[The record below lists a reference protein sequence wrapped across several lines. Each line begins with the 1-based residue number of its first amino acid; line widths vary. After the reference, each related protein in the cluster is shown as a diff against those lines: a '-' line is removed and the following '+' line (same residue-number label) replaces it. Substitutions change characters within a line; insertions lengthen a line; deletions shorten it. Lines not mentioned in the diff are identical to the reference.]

1 MSIPRILLVDDQR
14 DILRLLHS
22 TLDTLAHELEI
33 IETPSGEEAIL
44 ESSRNKVDLL
54 VSDYRLP
61 GITGVE
67 LMHKIRA
74 RYPDVRIILI
84 TGMTDRKARDEIL
97 NAGAVAVFDKP
108 ISLTDFLDA
117 VERALNL
124 DRTILPEEEEP
135 ESGQHQTLSNL
146 LANFRQDT
154 RAQAVYLLSD
164 RGRVLA
170 CAGALK
176 DTSMEASLFS
186 ALMAIY
192 SAGLKVTRYMHQ
204 SELDNYHVFA
214 GGDQDLFLIP
224 VNAAYALLLAG
235 DNLATVENV
244 LETVNAMLAVRDEV
258 KGALK
263 QMGVAP
269 VVSDDEED
277 EEQSVS
283 KYTEPL
289 TQTTTSE
296 IEALLKS
303 KKEITTDELEAFWND
318 AASKQSSV
326 PTNPDVI
333 TYEQA
338 RQLGLSTWRRRIIIL
353 LNCTPYDTILPARPA
368 KGGARRGNSGAWCN
382 GSTPAFGAVVLGSN
396 PGAPAFFLCL
406 PIPAFAGL
414 FL

>member
-1 MSIPRILLVDDQR
+1 
-14 DILRLLHS
+14 LLHS
-22 TLDTLAHELEI
+22 TLNTLAHELEI
-33 IETPSGEEAIL
+33 IEAPSGEEALL
-44 ESSRNKVDLL
+44 EASRNKVDLL

-74 RYPDVRIILI
+74 RNPDVRVILV

-97 NAGAVAVFDKP
+97 NAGAMAVFDKP

-124 DRTILPEEEEP
+124 DRTIMPEEGEP

-146 LANFRQDT
+146 LANFRQDVN
-154 RAQAVYLLSD
+154 AQAVYLLSD

-176 DTSMEASLFS
+176 DSSMEASLFS

-192 SAGLKVTRYMHQ
+192 SAGLKVTRFMHQ
-204 SELDNYHVFA
+204 NELDNYHVFA
-214 GGDQDLFLIP
+214 GGDQDLLLIP

-235 DNLATVENV
+235 NHLATTENV
-244 LETVNAMLAVRDEV
+244 LGTVNAMLAVRDEV
-258 KGALK
+258 KKALK

-269 VVSDDEED
+269 VVSDDDE
-277 EEQSVS
+277 EEQSDS
-283 KYTEPL
+283 RYLEPL

-303 KKEITTDELEAFWND
+303 KKKITTDELEAYWND
-318 AASKQSSV
+318 AASKQGSV

-338 RQLGLSTWRRRIIIL
+338 RQLGL
-353 LNCTPYDTILPARPA
+353 A
-368 KGGARRGNSGAWCN
+368 
-382 GSTPAFGAVVLGSN
+382 
-396 PGAPAFFLCL
+396 PGEEE
-406 PIPAFAGL
+406 
-414 FL
+414 

>member
-1 MSIPRILLVDDQR
+1 
-14 DILRLLHS
+14 LLHS
-22 TLDTLAHELEI
+22 TLNTLAHELEI
-33 IETPSGEEAIL
+33 IEAPSGEEALL
-44 ESSRNKVDLL
+44 EASRNKVDLL

-74 RYPDVRIILI
+74 RNPDVRVILV

-97 NAGAVAVFDKP
+97 NAGAMAVFDKP

-117 VERALNL
+117 VERVLNL
-124 DRTILPEEEEP
+124 DRTIMPEEGEP

-146 LANFRQDT
+146 LANFRQDVN
-154 RAQAVYLLSD
+154 AQAVYLLSD

-176 DTSMEASLFS
+176 DSSMEASLFS

-192 SAGLKVTRYMHQ
+192 SAGLKVTRFMHQ
-204 SELDNYHVFA
+204 NELDNYHVFA
-214 GGDQDLFLIP
+214 GGDQDLLLIP
-224 VNAAYALLLAG
+224 VNPAYALLLAG
-235 DNLATVENV
+235 NNLATIENV
-244 LETVNAMLAVRDEV
+244 LGTVNAMLAVRDEV
-258 KGALK
+258 KKALK

-269 VVSDDEED
+269 IVSDDEE
-277 EEQSVS
+277 EEQSAS
-283 KYTEPL
+283 KYSEPL

-303 KKEITTDELEAFWND
+303 KKKITTDELEAYWND
-318 AASKQSSV
+318 AASKQGSV

-338 RQLGLSTWRRRIIIL
+338 RQLGL
-353 LNCTPYDTILPARPA
+353 A
-368 KGGARRGNSGAWCN
+368 
-382 GSTPAFGAVVLGSN
+382 
-396 PGAPAFFLCL
+396 PGEEE
-406 PIPAFAGL
+406 
-414 FL
+414 